1 MKIEKK
7 KVVKS
12 SKLSNFAKSAVATAL
27 GIAAS
32 FGTTA
37 CDDSIS
43 ATGSANKTQE
53 PEPTCGEVACGEQ
66 FSSSSYTDI
75 SSSGERLSSEAI
87 EALSSA
93 KQPSS
98 SSIDTPI
105 SSGVPHISS
114 PSSSERLSSSSVE
127 KPSSSSYEPI
137 IEAGVLPP
145 YEESS
150 SSVAPLSSSEEEPIM
165 LSGDIAPYE
174 DASSSSE
181 AQSSSSRP
189 KVEIITIEPDPD
201 TLIQKPVIIPEERCD
216 SSSPDCFKV
225 HLCRDSNDCMIYSM
239 VTTFEQDDVQ
249 A

>member
-12 SKLSNFAKSAVATAL
+12 SKLSNHTKSAVAAAL

-43 ATGSANKTQE
+43 AIGGDDKKQG
-53 PEPTCGEVACGEQ
+53 PEPTCGEVVCGNQ
-66 FSSSSYTDI
+66 LSSSSYTDI
-75 SSSGERLSSEAI
+75 SSSGEHLSSEAI
-87 EALSSA
+87 EALSS
-93 KQPSS
+93 
-98 SSIDTPI
+98 
-105 SSGVPHISS
+105 
-114 PSSSERLSSSSVE
+114 SVQT
-127 KPSSSSYEPI
+127 PSSSSYEPI
-137 IEAGVLPP
+137 IEAGILPP

-174 DASSSSE
+174 DPTSSSVEAASSSSKV
-181 AQSSSSRP
+181 QSSSSRLE
-189 KVEIITIEPDPD
+189 VQIEPVNPD
-201 TLIQKPVIIPEERCD
+201 TINKKRIIEPIFCEENDPSCYNIRLCKDPEG
-216 SSSPDCFKV
+216 
-225 HLCRDSNDCMIYSM
+225 CMIYSM

>member
-12 SKLSNFAKSAVATAL
+12 SKLSNHTKSAVAAAL

-43 ATGSANKTQE
+43 AIGGDDKKQG
-53 PEPTCGEVACGEQ
+53 PEPTCGEVVCGNQ
-66 FSSSSYTDI
+66 LSSSSYTDI
-75 SSSGERLSSEAI
+75 SSSGEHLSSEAI
-87 EALSSA
+87 EALSS
-93 KQPSS
+93 
-98 SSIDTPI
+98 
-105 SSGVPHISS
+105 
-114 PSSSERLSSSSVE
+114 SVQT
-127 KPSSSSYEPI
+127 PSSSSYEPI
-137 IEAGVLPP
+137 IEAGILPP

-174 DASSSSE
+174 DPTSSSVEAASSSSKV
-181 AQSSSSRP
+181 QSSSSRLE
-189 KVEIITIEPDPD
+189 VQIEPVNPD
-201 TLIQKPVIIPEERCD
+201 TINKKRIIEPIFCEENDPSCYNIRLCKDPEG
-216 SSSPDCFKV
+216 
-225 HLCRDSNDCMIYSM
+225 CMIYRM
-239 VTTFEQDDVQ
+239 LTTFEQYDIQ

>member
-12 SKLSNFAKSAVATAL
+12 SKLSNHTKSAVAAAL

-43 ATGSANKTQE
+43 AIGGDDKKQG
-53 PEPTCGEVACGEQ
+53 PEPTCGEVVCGNQ
-66 FSSSSYTDI
+66 LSSSSYTDI
-75 SSSGERLSSEAI
+75 SSSGAHLSSEAI
-87 EALSSA
+87 EALSS
-93 KQPSS
+93 
-98 SSIDTPI
+98 
-105 SSGVPHISS
+105 
-114 PSSSERLSSSSVE
+114 SVQT
-127 KPSSSSYEPI
+127 PSSSSYEPI
-137 IEAGVLPP
+137 IEAGILPP

-174 DASSSSE
+174 DPTSSSVEAASSSSKV
-181 AQSSSSRP
+181 QSSSSRLE
-189 KVEIITIEPDPD
+189 VQIEPVNPD
-201 TLIQKPVIIPEERCD
+201 TINKKRIIEPIFCEENDPSCYNIRLCKDPEG
-216 SSSPDCFKV
+216 
-225 HLCRDSNDCMIYSM
+225 CMIYSM

>member
-7 KVVKS
+7 KVVKN
-12 SKLSNFAKSAVATAL
+12 SKLSRFTKSAVAAAL

-37 CDDSIS
+37 CDDSVS

-75 SSSGERLSSEAI
+75 SSSGERLSSEAL

-93 KQPSS
+93 KQPLSS
-98 SSIDTPI
+98 SSTAFPPPESGSPMADSE
-105 SSGVPHISS
+105 SSM
-114 PSSSERLSSSSVE
+114 SSERLSSSSVE
-127 KPSSSSYEPI
+127 KPSSSSYEPPP
-137 IEAGVLPP
+137 EAGILPP

-150 SSVAPLSSSEEEPIM
+150 SSESTP
-165 LSGDIAPYE
+165 D
-174 DASSSSE
+174 
-181 AQSSSSRP
+181 AQSSSSSDIDV
-189 KVEIITIEPDPD
+189 KIIDPAPID
-201 TLIQKPVIIPEERCD
+201 TNYNPRI
-216 SSSPDCFKV
+216 
-225 HLCRDSNDCMIYSM
+225 HLCPDGTGSCLIYSM
-239 VTTFEQDDVQ
+239 VTTFEQDDIQ

>member
-12 SKLSNFAKSAVATAL
+12 SKLSNHTKSAVAAAL

-43 ATGSANKTQE
+43 AIGGDDKKQG
-53 PEPTCGEVACGEQ
+53 PEPTCGEVVCGNQ
-66 FSSSSYTDI
+66 LSSSSYTDI
-75 SSSGERLSSEAI
+75 SSSGEHLSSEAI

-93 KQPSS
+93 KQPKSS
-98 SSIDTPI
+98 SSII
-105 SSGVPHISS
+105 SAGIPHTY
-114 PSSSERLSSSSVE
+114 SSSSV
-127 KPSSSSYEPI
+127 KQPSSSSYEPI
-137 IEAGVLPP
+137 IEAGILPP

-174 DASSSSE
+174 DPTSSSVEAASSSSKV
-181 AQSSSSRP
+181 QSSSSRLE
-189 KVEIITIEPDPD
+189 VQIEPVNPD
-201 TLIQKPVIIPEERCD
+201 TINKKRIIEPIFCEENDPSCYNIRLCKDPEG
-216 SSSPDCFKV
+216 
-225 HLCRDSNDCMIYSM
+225 CMIYSM
-239 VTTFEQDDVQ
+239 VTTFEQDDIQ